1 LGTIFQSALDGSV
14 GVFPPQSMV
23 TYCNTN
29 ASGLY
34 REFNS
39 ASLNLK
45 ALKLNEAAKSIK
57 LLLKHFSSSVFFCY
71 YTITDT
77 GRAA

>member
-1 LGTIFQSALDGSV
+1 
-14 GVFPPQSMV
+14 MV